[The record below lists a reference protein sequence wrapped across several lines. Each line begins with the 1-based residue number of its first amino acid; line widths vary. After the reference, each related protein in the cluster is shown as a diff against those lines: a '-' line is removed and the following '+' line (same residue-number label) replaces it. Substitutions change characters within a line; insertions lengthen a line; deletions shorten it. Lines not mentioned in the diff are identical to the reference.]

1 MAARNPLWDYQIPPM
16 WDIQRF
22 ALEKMK
28 TAYLNKEP
36 GFMNLSD
43 CGTGKTRTIIEFIL
57 WLRSIGDYTP
67 VLVLGTR
74 TILQTAWGD
83 DIDKFSHGSL
93 TYSVANATNRRNAF
107 DCDVDFI
114 ITNHDAVEWM
124 ARPEN
129 AHLVEK
135 LRGAIMIVDE
145 STAFKN
151 GLAKRTGK
159 AFWLSSIM
167 CFVVPMTGTPMP
179 QSILDIWSQAF
190 LADGGKRLGRLYHR
204 FMHQYMVRED
214 TLIYNPK
221 TGRSKVL
228 PKWVAKEGAEELVF
242 DAIADICVRFDS
254 STQNLPR
261 CTQHF
266 KYVDLPPKAM
276 AAYRKIERDL
286 MLISEQGTVTAESAA
301 SLRTKLLQM
310 CSGSVYGEDGSVVSI
325 HDERYELVLDL
336 AEESRQAIIAF
347 NYTHERDALIAKA
360 LKRGLLFAVIDGSTS
375 DADRIRARD
384 MFQAGII
391 NYVFGHP
398 RSMGHGI
405 TMTRGRRVIWC
416 GPTDNGESFYQF
428 NKRVNR
434 GGQTEEN
441 DIIKICARGTREE
454 QAYHGLALKLSDQA
468 AFNHLFASH
477 TKNEMQAA
485 EKPNEVLAS
494 LLRMDDN
501 LFIETQTNPNI

>member
-16 WDIQRF
+16 WDIQKF

-28 TAYLNKEP
+28 EAYRKGEP
-36 GFMNLSD
+36 GFLNFSD

-57 WLRSIGDYTP
+57 WLRAIGDKTP

-93 TYSVANATNRRNAF
+93 TYSVANASNRTAAF
-107 DCDVDFI
+107 DCSTDFT

-124 ARPEN
+124 AKPANEKYI
-129 AHLVEK
+129 AK

-151 GLAKRTGK
+151 AMAKRTGK
-159 AFWLSSIM
+159 AFWLAGLM
-167 CFVVPMTGTPMP
+167 RFVIPMTGTPMP
-179 QSILDIWSQAF
+179 QSIMDVWSQVF
-190 LADGGKRLGRLYHR
+190 LADRGARLGALYHR
-204 FMHQYMVRED
+204 FMHRYMVRED

-221 TGRSKVL
+221 TGRSKVI
-228 PKWVAKEGAEELVF
+228 PKWVAKDGAEQLVF

-261 CTQHF
+261 CEQHF

-310 CSGSVYGEDGSVVSI
+310 CSGAVYSEDGGVVSI

-347 NYTHERDALIAKA
+347 NYKHERDALIEKA
-360 LKRGLLFAVIDGSTS
+360 IKRGLLFAVIDGGTS

-384 MFQAGII
+384 MFQAGVI

-405 TMTRGRRVIWC
+405 TMTRGRRVVWC

-454 QAYHGLALKLSDQA
+454 LAYNGLALKLSDQA
-468 AFNHLFASH
+468 AFNFLFAAN

-485 EKPNEVLAS
+485 EKPNEMLAS
-494 LLRMDDN
+494 LLKMDEN
-501 LFIETQTNPNI
+501 LSIETQNNPNI